1 MRKLLLLCAL
11 LFPGVALADP
21 VHVITRMTCA
31 QVQAA
36 VQSDGSAVL
45 RWQAKSGAPLYARYV
60 SDRRFCRPGEIII
73 IGSVP
78 AADRTCNVKRCTLKF
93 RDF

>member
-1 MRKLLLLCAL
+1 M
-11 LFPGVALADP
+11 ALADP

-45 RWQAKSGAPLYARYV
+45 RWQARSGAPLYARYV
-60 SDRRFCRPGEIII
+60 SDRRFCRPGEIITFAN
-73 IGSVP
+73 VP
-78 AADRTCNVKRCTLKF
+78 AADRTCNVKRCTLRLGNF
-93 RDF
+93 